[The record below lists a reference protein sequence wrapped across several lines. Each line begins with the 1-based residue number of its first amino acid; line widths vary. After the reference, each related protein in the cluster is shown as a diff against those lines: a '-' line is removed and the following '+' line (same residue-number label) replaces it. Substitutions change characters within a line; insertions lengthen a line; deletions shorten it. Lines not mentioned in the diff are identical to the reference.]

1 MKIRENKQIMQI
13 SYTYVEKH
21 KGVSQTEENR
31 REVKEIDRKIKDR

>member
-13 SYTYVEKH
+13 SYTYVDKH
-21 KGVSQTEENR
+21 KGVSQTKENR